1 MMREAMIRAAS
12 VADIAAIT
20 AIYRP
25 AVEHGTASFEIDPP
39 DVAEMGR
46 RFETI
51 IGAGYPYLVAEL
63 DGRVVGFAYANAF
76 RPRRAYRYSVE
87 NSVYVAPDSQ
97 GLGVGSLLL
106 RTLIEACT
114 AKQYRQMIAVIGD
127 SAQLASIRL
136 HRRMGFTFSGTIHS
150 VGFKH
155 GRWLDSVIMQL
166 PLGPGATSPP

>member
-1 MMREAMIRAAS
+1 MREAKIRAAS
-12 VADIAAIT
+12 AADIAAIT

-25 AVEHGTASFEIDPP
+25 AVEYGTASFELDPP
-39 DVAEMGR
+39 DVAEMER
-46 RFETI
+46 RFEAVI
-51 IGAGYPYLVAEL
+51 RAGYPYLVAEVE
-63 DGRVVGFAYANAF
+63 GRVVGYAYANSF
-76 RPRRAYRYSVE
+76 RSRRAYRYSVE

-97 GLGVGSLLL
+97 RHGVGSLLL
-106 RTLIEACT
+106 RKLIEACT

-127 SAQLASIRL
+127 SAQQESIRL
-136 HRRMGFTFSGTIHS
+136 HRRMGFTLSGTIHS

>member
-1 MMREAMIRAAS
+1 MREAKTRAAS
-12 VADIAAIT
+12 AADIAAIT

-25 AVEHGTASFEIDPP
+25 AVEYGTASFELDPP

-46 RFETI
+46 RFEAIT
-51 IGAGYPYLVAEL
+51 GAGYPYLVAEVE
-63 DGRVVGFAYANAF
+63 GRVVGFAYANAF

-87 NSVYVAPDSQ
+87 NSVYVESDSQ
-97 GLGVGSLLL
+97 GQGVGILLL
-106 RTLIEACT
+106 STLIEACT

-127 SAQLASIRL
+127 SAQQASIRL

>member
-1 MMREAMIRAAS
+1 MREAKTRAAS
-12 VADIAAIT
+12 SADIAAIT

-25 AVEHGTASFEIDPP
+25 AVEYGTASFELDPP

-46 RFETI
+46 RFEAIT
-51 IGAGYPYLVAEL
+51 GAGYPYLVAEVE
-63 DGRVVGFAYANAF
+63 GRVVGFAYANAF

-87 NSVYVAPDSQ
+87 NSVYVESDSQ
-97 GLGVGSLLL
+97 GQGVGILLL
-106 RTLIEACT
+106 STLIEACT

-127 SAQLASIRL
+127 SAQQASIRL

>member
-1 MMREAMIRAAS
+1 
-12 VADIAAIT
+12 
-20 AIYRP
+20 
-25 AVEHGTASFEIDPP
+25 
-39 DVAEMGR
+39 
-46 RFETI
+46 
-51 IGAGYPYLVAEL
+51 LVAEVE
-63 DGRVVGFAYANAF
+63 GRVVGFAYANAF

-87 NSVYVAPDSQ
+87 NSVYVESDSQ
-97 GLGVGSLLL
+97 GQGVGILLL
-106 RTLIEACT
+106 STLIEACT

-127 SAQLASIRL
+127 SAQQASIRL